1 MAEKSKGQKL
11 NETLSYKKKNYFE
24 ESSEKV
30 RKEMFDY
37 AEGYK
42 AFLDAA
48 KTEREGCAEAVRL
61 AKEKGF
67 TRYELGDSLKKG
79 DKKYYVNRDKSVV
92 VFRIGERIPKRTGCA
107 LSLRISMLPAST
119 LNKIRCTKTVTCAF

>member
-1 MAEKSKGQKL
+1 MYPLAKKAAYDNERAKIAPKNLCLAVRYAIIKEKKRSKINGRKGQKL
-11 NETLSYKKKNYFE
+11 SETLSYKKKNYFE

-67 TRYELGDSLKKG
+67 TRYELGDSLK
-79 DKKYYVNRDKSVV
+79 
-92 VFRIGERIPKRTGCA
+92 
-107 LSLRISMLPAST
+107 
-119 LNKIRCTKTVTCAF
+119 